1 MIDWG
6 AFTWVVIP
14 SKIKNGPT
22 YQRIINRAF
31 EEYLNQFMKIFLDDI
46 TFYNDNGILKKQN
59 DENSTLVMFVNI
71 FLI

>member
-31 EEYLNQFMKIFLDDI
+31 EEYLNQFMKIFRDNI
-46 TFYNDNGILKKQN
+46 TFYNDNGI
-59 DENSTLVMFVNI
+59 
-71 FLI
+71 